1 MGGRRPRLGGREWSG
16 WPHVRH
22 AVLYAAAGGS
32 LTLATVVVGLLNLV
46 SPQRVIALAVL
57 ATLAT
62 AGGMIGLVIPDAWAA
77 WRRGFQQGFR
87 QAMNR
92 QAQRTQ
98 SNYRARRTRRS
109 VAGDRPEPA
118 AGDRS
123 EPAAGD
129 RPEPAA
135 GDRPEPAAGT
145 GLSRPRGTGLSRP
158 QMTSQSRSRGTGQ
171 SPSRAAM
178 HQATASTSW
187 SRCVLAAAS
196 RLWASRREIDSGF

>member
-98 SNYRARRTRRS
+98 SNYKARRTRRS

-118 AGDRS
+118 AGDRP
-123 EPAAGD
+123 EPAARDRPEPAADDKPEPVAGD
-129 RPEPAA
+129 RPEPIAR
-135 GDRPEPAAGT
+135 GDASSNSEHVMVSLRARCGKPSVGKS
-145 GLSRPRGTGLSRP
+145 SRNR
-158 QMTSQSRSRGTGQ
+158 
-171 SPSRAAM
+171 
-178 HQATASTSW
+178 
-187 SRCVLAAAS
+187 
-196 RLWASRREIDSGF
+196 